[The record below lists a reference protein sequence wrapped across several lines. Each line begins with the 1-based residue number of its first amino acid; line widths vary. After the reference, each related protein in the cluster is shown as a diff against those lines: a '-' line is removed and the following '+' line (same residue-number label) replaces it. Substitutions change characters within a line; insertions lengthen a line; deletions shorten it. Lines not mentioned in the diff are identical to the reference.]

1 LFIPGIAELRR
12 EDDPA
17 EMRLQNRA
25 YQSLILAEPVGIG
38 GIEEGDAEGQSALQG
53 PDGFLVIS
61 SAVIC

>member
-1 LFIPGIAELRR
+1 
-12 EDDPA
+12 
-17 EMRLQNRA
+17 MRLQNRA

-61 SAVIC
+61 STVIG